1 MRVPGISNSVGSR
14 QSGAWRLLAMA
25 ALAAPLVWMTAD
37 RTGAQGPQA
46 PPMTRLP
53 SLVTKSAPARSCES
67 LAQVTLPDTTIA
79 SAVLDPGTDAR
90 PPSCR
95 VEAVVT
101 NPPAGDRI
109 RIWIG
114 LPMTEW
120 NGRFL
125 GVGGGGFSGG
135 NPNGV
140 NAPVAAGYVAGSTD
154 TGHEGGRGSFALD
167 AQNRLNW
174 QLIRDNAY
182 LGVHAMTVTGKALA
196 REFYGQA
203 PAKSYWSGCSTGG
216 RQGLVEAQ
224 RYPGD
229 YDGILAGAPAIN
241 WSELHVEQM
250 WAHVVMLE
258 TNTVVAPCKY
268 AAATEAAV
276 AACDANDGVTD
287 GVIGN
292 PRQCT
297 YSASAL
303 VGRTTECGAIT
314 EADAN
319 VIQKI
324 WEGPR
329 RRDGS
334 FLWYGLPRG
343 ASFMGLSGTGGDPLE
358 GRPNQI
364 TLDYWRY
371 FLKQDPN
378 WDWKTLTPAAYEQ
391 AWAQSLEQYGP
402 VLGSNDPNLAPFRAR
417 GGRILMWHGEVDQLI
432 YPEGSIDYFE
442 RVRREMGGAD
452 ATSSFMRFYLAPG
465 VAHCAG
471 GPGPQ
476 PTGLFEALVKW
487 VEDGVAPDT
496 LLAVSRGQDESPV
509 RSRPLCQY
517 PLVARYAGSGSTD
530 EADNFRCEAGY

>member
-1 MRVPGISNSVGSR
+1 MHPFRAFTSVDSARRMIGRLGLVALMAAAVSWSAGSR
-14 QSGAWRLLAMA
+14 PQAQ
-25 ALAAPLVWMTAD
+25 
-37 RTGAQGPQA
+37 GAQG

-53 SLVTKSAPARSCES
+53 ALVTANAPVRSCES
-67 LAQVTLPDTTIA
+67 LAQMTLPDTTIA
-79 SAVLDPGTDAR
+79 SAVVDAGTDTR

-95 VEAVVT
+95 VEAIVT
-101 NPPAGDRI
+101 NPPSGDEI

-114 LPMTEW
+114 LPLTDW

-135 NPNGV
+135 SPNGV
-140 NAPVAAGYVAGSTD
+140 NGPVSAGYVAGSTD

-167 AQNRLNW
+167 ANNRLNW

-182 LGVHAMTVTGKALA
+182 LGIHSMTTTGKALA
-196 REFYGQA
+196 REFYGTA
-203 PAKSYWSGCSTGG
+203 PARAYWNGCSTGG
-216 RQGLVEAQ
+216 RQGLAEAQ

-229 YDGILAGAPAIN
+229 YDGIMAGAPAIN

-258 TNTVVAPCKY
+258 TDTVVAPCKY

-287 GVIGN
+287 GVIGD
-292 PRQCT
+292 PRQCA
-297 YSASAL
+297 YDAHAL
-303 VGRTTECGAIT
+303 VGTETACGVFSA
-314 EADAN
+314 ADAN
-319 VIQKI
+319 VIQKV

-343 ASFMGLSGTGGDPLE
+343 ASFMGLSGTGGDPLT

-371 FLKQDPN
+371 FLKQDPD
-378 WDWKTLTPAAYEQ
+378 WDWTVLTPGAYEQ
-391 AWAQSLEQYGP
+391 AWEQSLEQYGA
-402 VLGSNDPNLAPFRAR
+402 VLGSNDPDLSAFRAR
-417 GGRILMWHGEVDQLI
+417 GGKIIMWHGQIDPLI
-432 YPEGSIDYFE
+432 YPGGSIDYYE
-442 RVRREMGGAD
+442 RVRNEMGGAEST
-452 ATSSFMRFYLAPG
+452 AEFMRFYLAPG
-465 VAHCAG
+465 VGHCAG

-476 PTGLFEALVKW
+476 PTGQLDALVRW
-487 VEDGVAPDT
+487 VEDGEAPDT
-496 LLAVSRGQDESPV
+496 LLAVGRGEDGAIV
-509 RSRPLCQY
+509 RTRPLCQY
-517 PLVARYAGSGSTD
+517 PLVARYSGSGSTD
-530 EADNFRCEAGY
+530 DAASFRCEAGY